1 MTDEM
6 ILIMINNNKLRYL
19 DVKNEDKIKMK
30 RVLILAL
37 SRTPIIYLILE

>member
-19 DVKNEDKIKMK
+19 DVKTEDKIKMK